1 MLKPQSLKRGDT
13 IAIASPAGAVSDPS
27 IVEGAAATLRS
38 WGLNVIIAPHCLSR
52 EGYYAGSIEERR
64 DDFLSLIAD
73 DNIKAILCS
82 YGGYGC
88 LHIMDAVA
96 EAIKENPKWIIGM
109 SDCSVLHAACLA
121 KGVMSL
127 HAPQCR
133 HLSENPNDESTQY
146 MRKVL
151 FGESVEYT
159 IDPHSYNI
167 EGAARGRIVGGNLS
181 VLHALMRTP
190 YDIFRPDTILFI
202 EDINEPLYRIERM
215 LYSLKLSGVLE
226 NLAALIVGQFTGS
239 KENRDFGGT
248 VYDIIHA
255 FTKDCNIPICYDF
268 PVGHCK
274 RNFPIIE
281 GADGVLEI
289 ERDKVVFNIL
299 NF

>member
-1 MLKPQSLKRGDT
+1 MLKPQSLKWGDT

-73 DNIKAILCS
+73 NNIKAILCS

-88 LHIMDAVA
+88 LHIIDAVA
-96 EAIKENPKWIIGM
+96 QAIKENPKWIIGM

-121 KGVMSL
+121 KGIMSL

-133 HLSENPNDESTQY
+133 HLSENHNDESTQY

-167 EGAARGRIVGGNLS
+167 EGTVHGRIVGGNLS
-181 VLHALMRTP
+181 VLHALLRTP
-190 YDIFRPDTILFI
+190 YDIFKPGTILFI

-215 LYSLKLSGVLE
+215 LFSLKLSGVLK
-226 NLAALIVGQFTGS
+226 NLAAIVIGQFTGC
-239 KENRDFGGT
+239 KENQDFGGT

-255 FTKDCNIPICYDF
+255 FIKDFNIPICYDF

-281 GADGVLEI
+281 GADAMLEI
-289 ERDKVVFNIL
+289 GKDKVTLKIE
-299 NF
+299 